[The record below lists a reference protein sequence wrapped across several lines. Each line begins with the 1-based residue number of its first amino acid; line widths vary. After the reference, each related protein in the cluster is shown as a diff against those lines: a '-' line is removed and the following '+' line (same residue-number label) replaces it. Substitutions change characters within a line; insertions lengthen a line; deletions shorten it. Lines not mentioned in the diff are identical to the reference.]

1 MNTRQDNI
9 SCAILVRLPEH
20 SSVVVVN
27 DKNGRENLQYPR
39 PLFIIQAQ
47 GLLTY
52 EHASVHKISRS
63 PYIISVQ
70 NPQKIE
76 QNIGRS

>member
-52 EHASVHKISRS
+52 EHVHKNSRS
-63 PYIISVQ
+63 PYIISLQ